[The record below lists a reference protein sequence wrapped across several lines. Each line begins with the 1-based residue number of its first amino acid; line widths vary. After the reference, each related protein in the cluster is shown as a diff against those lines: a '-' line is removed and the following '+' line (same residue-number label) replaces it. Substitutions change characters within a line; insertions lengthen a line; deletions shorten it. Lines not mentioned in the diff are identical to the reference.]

1 MDSAAS
7 RSLLASVDA
16 TAAASA
22 VGGGGGSAAAVR
34 QTAVTVKANH
44 TASRCGQAHILC
56 FAVKKVMENM
66 ESIPLSS
73 LQK

>member
-16 TAAASA
+16 TAAAAGEGCS
-22 VGGGGGSAAAVR
+22 GSAAVR

-44 TASRCGQAHILC
+44 TAATAAASRCRQQIS
-56 FAVKKVMENM
+56 FV
-66 ESIPLSS
+66 SR
-73 LQK
+73 

>member
-16 TAAASA
+16 TAVAA
-22 VGGGGGSAAAVR
+22 VGGSSGAATVR

-44 TASRCGQAHILC
+44 TAATAAASRCRQHIS
-56 FAVKKVMENM
+56 FV
-66 ESIPLSS
+66 S
-73 LQK
+73 Q